1 VAKPVTFKHRVE
13 YAIFFAIYK
22 STNLMPRSWYLAVGR
37 GLGWFAWNVMR
48 FRRQVI
54 LDNIRASFGP
64 EKDDAWVKNVAAAFY
79 RNLGMS
85 VIEFLASGHESRET
99 ILANTKIEG
108 REHLD
113 GLIAEGRGAI
123 VLASHLGNFELVMTR
138 FVCDGYIGHGSAKPQ
153 SNALV
158 DEIHN
163 GIRLAHGGNIV
174 PLGDS
179 FRHFCQVIAKGEFVG
194 LLADQDAGSRGMFVD
209 FLGRAASVNRGP
221 ATLAVKTR
229 CPFLM
234 TFMIRQPDH
243 TNVLRFGPVLEIDP
257 SWNNSTAIRKMT
269 EMQVAEIE
277 KVVRE
282 YPEMYYWV
290 HRRWKTRPPENEKS

>member
-1 VAKPVTFKHRVE
+1 MAKPVTFKHRVE

>member
-1 VAKPVTFKHRVE
+1 MAKPVTFKHRLEFVV
-13 YAIFFAIYK
+13 FWTIYW
-22 STNLMPRSWYLAVGR
+22 STKFLPRSAYLALGR
-37 GLGWFAWNVMR
+37 GLGWFVWNVAK
-48 FRRQVI
+48 FRRRVI

-64 EKDDAWVKNVAAAFY
+64 EMDAAWVEKVGADFY

-99 ILANTKIEG
+99 ILANTRIEG

-123 VLASHLGNFELVMTR
+123 VLASHFGNFELVMTR

-158 DEIHN
+158 DKIHN
-163 GIRLAHGGNIV
+163 AIRLTHGGNIV
-174 PLGDS
+174 PIGDS
-179 FRHFCQVIAKGEFVG
+179 FGHFCRVIAKGEFVG
-194 LLADQDAGSRGMFVD
+194 LLADQDSGSRGMFVD
-209 FLGRAASVNRGP
+209 FMGRPASVNRGP
-221 ATLAVKTR
+221 ATLAVKTK

-257 SWNNSTAIRKMT
+257 TWNNATAIRKMT

-277 KVVRE
+277 KSVRE

-290 HRRWKTRPPENEKS
+290 HRRWKTRPPEERVS